1 MKKTFVVGVQG
12 IEYFDNL
19 TILPPVVDQ
28 DYVNTVFGKE
38 VEFYP
43 FDGDHC
49 ERIVIHTA
57 PKVGVTDGKVVA
69 NYDYRLNITFDSRIQ
84 YEPHGTST
92 LYHYNKHQQY
102 EILQDLVKRPEQ
114 FSNRT
119 YDYSNFI
126 QPRRWSAQ
134 SFGES
139 PRYTHIPTD
148 VDLVLKPATGARGI
162 GQYLLKQTRPR
173 GKRTWTTAIDE
184 FLKSLRKERKVV
196 PVEGIE
202 VVIGKGMEKGDAEGL
217 TSLLQ
222 ETPIIEEHIKGIF
235 AEFRLIVVGGSIVY
249 GQRRYPRGVDNEFVQ
264 ATGSSGHS
272 DDGMMIDSLHVYRDL
287 SKLFG
292 YAELENKWN
301 QDTLPSIVRL
311 MSRLPNLVNSVD
323 LFLTEQGKWGVF
335 EFSPQFGMEGIDS
348 NRQAYIHLKLLQK
361 LHLKATGDIG
371 PGQPLYP
378 WSIDPIGAI
387 LTPLSPVVLGGVGA
401 LLNTTGGGGCTDK
414 SSGSKVA
421 VGHAATTPSPTR
433 KTTKRTPAS
442 NTTKAVDALK
452 RKKEK

>member
-28 DYVNTVFGKE
+28 EYVNSVFGRE

-49 ERIVIHTA
+49 ERFVIHTA
-57 PKVGVTDGKVVA
+57 PKSGMTDGKVVA
-69 NYDYRLNITFDSRIQ
+69 NYDYRLNVTFDTRVQ
-84 YEPHGTST
+84 YEPNGTST
-92 LYHYNKHQQY
+92 LYHYSKHQQY
-102 EILQDLVKRPEQ
+102 EILQDIINRPEQ
-114 FSNRT
+114 FSNQA

-162 GQYLLKQTRPR
+162 GQYLLKQTRTR
-173 GKRTWTTAIDE
+173 GKRTWTTVIDE
-184 FLKSLRKERKVV
+184 FLKGLRKERKVV

-202 VVIGKGMEKGDAEGL
+202 TVVGKGMEKTDAEGL
-217 TSLLQ
+217 VSLLQ
-222 ETPIIEEHIKGIF
+222 DAPIIEEHIKGIF

-249 GQRRYPRGVDNEFVQ
+249 AQRRHPRGVDNEFVQ

-272 DDGMMIDSLHVYRDL
+272 DDGMMIDSAHVYRDL
-287 SKLFG
+287 AELFG
-292 YAELENKWN
+292 YSKLENKWS
-301 QDTLPSIVRL
+301 QVTLPSIVRL
-311 MSRLPNLVNSVD
+311 MNRLPNLVNSVD
-323 LFLTEQGKWGVF
+323 LFLTEEGKWGVF

-348 NRQAYIHLKLLQK
+348 NRQALIHLKLLQK

-371 PGQPLYP
+371 PSQPLYP
-378 WSIDPIGAI
+378 WSIDPIRAP
-387 LTPLSPVVLGGVGA
+387 LTPFSSVVSGGMDT
-401 LLNTTGGGGCTDK
+401 LLNTTGGGGGTDQ

-421 VGHAATTPSPTR
+421 IGHAATAPDPSN
-433 KTTKRTPAS
+433 KTNKSSAVA
-442 NTTKAVDALK
+442 NTAEAAKISK